1 MEKLNKSWMA
11 AVMAAL
17 LLGTLAGVVWA
28 RPSDR
33 PAAADITRK
42 VTLGAADFAP
52 INEEVDWTSNGQT
65 VRCEAGSCVFHAPV
79 VFPCLPTVTVERI
92 RLHVT
97 DNSSGGWAAA
107 TLYKAKPSTG
117 GHWFQGS
124 ASSPEGVSG
133 GLQTYTSAAINKVV
147 KPNQKAYVALL
158 INDAGIGVY
167 GVTVEYHRNI

>member
-1 MEKLNKSWMA
+1 MKTMNKSWMA
-11 AVMAAL
+11 VVMAAL

-52 INEEVDWTSNGQT
+52 PNDEVDWFSNGQAIWC
-65 VRCEAGSCVFHAPV
+65 VAGSCIFQAPV
-79 VFPCLPTVTVERI
+79 VFPCLPAVTVERI
-92 RLHVT
+92 RLHVV
-97 DNSSGGWAAA
+97 DGSPAGWAKA

-117 GHWFQGS
+117 GHWLQGS

-133 GLQTYTSAAINKVV
+133 GLKTYTSADINKVV
-147 KPNQKAYVALL
+147 RPNQKAYISLL
-158 INDAGIGVY
+158 INDDTVGVY
-167 GVTVEYHRNI
+167 GVTVEYRRNI